1 MRAAFGKGTV
11 EPGKYSDEPYPM
23 SKKEAEER
31 AEAKRVQSLKRLFET
46 LNRESSKN
54 IGTKDLEAKGD

>member
-1 MRAAFGKGTV
+1 
-11 EPGKYSDEPYPM
+11 M